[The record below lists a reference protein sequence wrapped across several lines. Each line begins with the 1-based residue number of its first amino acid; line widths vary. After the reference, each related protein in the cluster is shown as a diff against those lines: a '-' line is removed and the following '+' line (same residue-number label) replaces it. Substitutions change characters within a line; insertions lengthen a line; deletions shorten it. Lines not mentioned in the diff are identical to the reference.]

1 MGVAHLSSHTE
12 PPLFEGDSLRS
23 FRVGVSKCAGS
34 ERCVDPPTTSLGNK
48 RRCEPVV
55 NYETI
60 EEMNKYIVKT
70 TRPAHSSLTGSH
82 CSGTISIHIRRATLL
97 AVTLGATAVLA
108 AGCSS
113 TGTGFKAALISP
125 VPVNQ
130 QAAAFENGNSS
141 QPSRSPGFDSD
152 LFGG

>member
-1 MGVAHLSSHTE
+1 
-12 PPLFEGDSLRS
+12 
-23 FRVGVSKCAGS
+23 
-34 ERCVDPPTTSLGNK
+34 
-48 RRCEPVV
+48 
-55 NYETI
+55 
-60 EEMNKYIVKT
+60 MNTYIVNT
-70 TRPAHSSLTGSH
+70 TCSMHASLLSIH
-82 CSGTISIHIRRATLL
+82 CSGALWDHVRRAALL
-97 AVTLGATAVLA
+97 AVALGTAVVLA
-108 AGCSS
+108 TGCSS